1 MQSKLRAAYC
11 GPRSRHSRLNRDL
24 KNLNKAVAKWLG
36 RKERGELASDELV
49 VKSKHSAAAK

>member
-1 MQSKLRAAYC
+1 
-11 GPRSRHSRLNRDL
+11 L